1 MSAETVDA
9 PMKDDCVL
17 QPSDFS
23 RECMQ
28 GSGNVDVKLSDA
40 VLQGAALDPRPQL
53 NPPQAV
59 FARCANLTRPDAT
72 CDLPL

>member
-40 VLQGAALDPRPQL
+40 VPQGAALDLRPQL
-53 NPPQAV
+53 TPPQAV
-59 FARCANLTRPDAT
+59 SARCANLPMTEAP
-72 CDLPL
+72 

>member
-1 MSAETVDA
+1 MSAKTVDA
-9 PMKDDCVL
+9 PMSDNCVL
-17 QPSDFS
+17 QPSDSS
-23 RECMQ
+23 RECML

-40 VLQGAALDPRPQL
+40 VPQGAALDLRPQL

-59 FARCANLTRPDAT
+59 SARCANLPRPDAT